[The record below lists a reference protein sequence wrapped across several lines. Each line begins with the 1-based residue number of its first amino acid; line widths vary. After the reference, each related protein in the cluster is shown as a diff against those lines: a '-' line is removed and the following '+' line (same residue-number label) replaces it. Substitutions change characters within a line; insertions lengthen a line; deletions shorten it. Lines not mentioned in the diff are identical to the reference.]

1 MVSLN
6 PLKAVP
12 PPKLSK
18 LSSKPKEIIDLGTI
32 SLGSYQLSP
41 PSPSVSYSEPLPP
54 SSPLSPPVVRHMTPA
69 QLLDELR
76 QKDIAAGK
84 YVPPQRRRVPS
95 SAPVTTRV
103 SIIQG
108 CFYCHNKHGEKYGSL
123 ARSHYHRN
131 KCPWFQH
138 HLAVGTCHLNDVGE
152 LCLGPKLVGRQ
163 ATPLPFWDS
172 SISQGEQIKLR
183 MDGTEFDEVVEKR
196 LRNPVVFGHRAFS

>member
-1 MVSLN
+1 V
-6 PLKAVP
+6 
-12 PPKLSK
+12 
-18 LSSKPKEIIDLGTI
+18 I
-32 SLGSYQLSP
+32 SLGSYRLSP
-41 PSPSVSYSEPLPP
+41 PSPSEPSSAPSPSGLSEPLPFD
-54 SSPLSPPVVRHMTPA
+54 SSAPLSPPPVVRHMTPT
-69 QLLDELR
+69 QLLAELR

-84 YVPPQRRRVPS
+84 YVPPQRRLT

-103 SIIQG
+103 SIVQG
-108 CFYCHNKHGEKYGSL
+108 CYYCHNKHGKEFGSL

-152 LCLGPKLVGRQ
+152 LCLGPKRTGGYS

-183 MDGTEFDEVVEKR
+183 TDGTEFDEVVEKR
-196 LRNPVVFGHRAFS
+196 ARNPVVFRH